1 MRPHRA
7 LLALVVVLAGA
18 IYALALLLALLL
30 TDSTPERFPHDLAI
44 NWTAARGQLAGV
56 SLYDWGGQQRLA
68 LAEIGEPTGNYF
80 QSLFTSYISPP
91 TTALLMLPFALLSF
105 PIATGLYRLAI
116 GTAFVL
122 AVGVLA
128 QTLPDE
134 HRLRGWAYGLA
145 GLAALNAVRVS
156 LSLGQVDAWV
166 VLALAVAAYG
176 LHVRRP
182 GLAGAGVAVAALLK
196 VSPGLLLVYL
206 VVRRQWRV
214 ALAAVVV
221 GAGLLTIELV
231 AGRPG
236 DLARFG
242 LEVAPA
248 ISQAR
253 SPGGIRRCPRSRRGW
268 RRARGRARGPSLSK
282 SAWAAGACSAWA
294 SPRSA

>member
-128 QTLPDE
+128 QTLPASI
-134 HRLRGWAYGLA
+134 G
-145 GLAALNAVRVS
+145 S
-156 LSLGQVDAWV
+156 
-166 VLALAVAAYG
+166 
-176 LHVRRP
+176 
-182 GLAGAGVAVAALLK
+182 GAGPTALPA
-196 VSPGLLLVYL
+196 S
-206 VVRRQWRV
+206 
-214 ALAAVVV
+214 
-221 GAGLLTIELV
+221 
-231 AGRPG
+231 RP
-236 DLARFG
+236 
-242 LEVAPA
+242 
-248 ISQAR
+248 
-253 SPGGIRRCPRSRRGW
+253 
-268 RRARGRARGPSLSK
+268 
-282 SAWAAGACSAWA
+282 
-294 SPRSA
+294 